1 MVAFVPKLRYL
12 FDDGLRVAAP
22 LASAGKRNHTERTH
36 IVTATGDAHKGGDA
50 VSAKANRFDVMV
62 RLFFAQDDVD
72 GLASAIQLLEQVGQ
86 VAVGVGTHHQVHKLF
101 FVKELFTNALSHAA
115 QNANLEF
122 GILGLERVELIEA
135 VAHGLLGLFAN
146 RAGIQQHQIGL
157 LEVVRGLV
165 PVLLKDGC
173 DDLAVRKIHLAPV
186 GLEVELLALTQA
198 FADHDFTLALFA
210 ERGTFEF

>member
-1 MVAFVPKLRYL
+1 
-12 FDDGLRVAAP
+12 
-22 LASAGKRNHTERTH
+22 
-36 IVTATGDAHKGGDA
+36 
-50 VSAKANRFDVMV
+50 MV

-72 GLASAIQLLEQVGQ
+72 GLAPPVEFLEQVGQ
-86 VAVGVGTHHQVHKLF
+86 VAVSVGAHHEVDELF
-101 FVKELFTNALSHAA
+101 FVKKLFADALGHAA

-122 GILGLERVELIEA
+122 GILGLECIELIEA

-146 RAGIQQHQIGL
+146 RAGIQKHQIGF

-210 ERGTFEF
+210 ERGTFDFWNFGHDAKIRTTSELTRQNVSPNF